1 MVTGVWQIEKKN
13 WLLKAT
19 FWVWV
24 KKKVSNLFFILMSLK
39 VLWCG
44 QKGSICPFF
53 NWYLRP
59 FFYKTKKWE
68 GNGKSQRCNGDGRWL
83 MENLAMR
90 NSFSKLWR
98 VKQLRVLWTSFLW
111 NIFPWATLKEKTHTR
126 NSTSHQPPS
135 GNGGESR
142 GLYMKDWTCTLE
154 ELLTTKTLVSF
165 LSSLFHRG
173 PWLTWRPNWINGIA
187 EPCSCFLNMRRNQVR
202 FNQFAP
208 TKKYTVAVF
217 RLTQGDFSQD
227 KEIILDLTWAE
238 ISQWI
243 WAFFS
248 V

>member
-90 NSFSKLWR
+90 NSFSKLWC
-98 VKQLRVLWTSFLW
+98 V
-111 NIFPWATLKEKTHTR
+111 
-126 NSTSHQPPS
+126 NSWEFFGQ
-135 GNGGESR
+135 
-142 GLYMKDWTCTLE
+142 
-154 ELLTTKTLVSF
+154 VSF
-165 LSSLFHRG
+165 EIFFH
-173 PWLTWRPNWINGIA
+173 
-187 EPCSCFLNMRRNQVR
+187 EPHWKR
-202 FNQFAP
+202 
-208 TKKYTVAVF
+208 K
-217 RLTQGDFSQD
+217 LTQ
-227 KEIILDLTWAE
+227 EIRHLINRPLGMAENPEAFTWKIGHAL
-238 ISQWI
+238 
-243 WAFFS
+243 
-248 V
+248 